1 MKEEFTRKQ
10 MELWGNTNMIIG
22 ATTITAVHFIVLL
35 LGTTPLDW
43 FWQGLL
49 LVILV
54 PIGYL
59 YYRQYQQTK
68 ETEE

>member
-1 MKEEFTRKQ
+1 MTRYTEEQ

-22 ATTITAVHFIVLL
+22 ASAITAVHFIVLL
-35 LGTTPLDW
+35 LGTSPLEW

-49 LVILV
+49 LVVFV
-54 PIGYL
+54 PVGLL
-59 YYRQYQQTK
+59 YYRRYKQTK